1 MGVSVG
7 VMGAGVPELGAGV
20 TGADDTGL
28 LVGAL
33 VTGDKLGCGNDGDW
47 VGRVGQGN
55 SLILP

>member
-1 MGVSVG
+1 
-7 VMGAGVPELGAGV
+7 MGAGVPELGAGV